1 MSALTESP
9 TRQTALIALIRDLI
23 ESGELAPGARVTE
36 QALAARFG
44 VSRTPLREALRALA
58 SEGFIALS
66 PNRGAR
72 VAELSPA
79 DVDEIF
85 PVMAQLE
92 SLAGELAAPRLTD
105 LELAEL
111 RALHYQMVLHYK
123 RGERADYAALNEQIH
138 DKILAAA
145 GNATLTGLYRSLAGR
160 VRRSR
165 YAARMSDR
173 DWAKAIAEHEAILAA
188 LEARDGP
195 RLATVL
201 KDHVATKA
209 ETVKARLT
217 SGEAASR
224 LDTGA

>member
-1 MSALTESP
+1 MSVTTEGPPRLGALVE
-9 TRQTALIALIRDLI
+9 RLRWLI
-23 ESGELAPGARVTE
+23 ESGELAPGDRITE
-36 QALAARFG
+36 QALAGRFG

-58 SEGFIALS
+58 SEGMVELT

-72 VAELSPA
+72 VARLTPA

-92 SLAGELAAPRLTD
+92 ALAGELAASRITE

-111 RALHYQMVLHYK
+111 RALHYQMVLHYR
-123 RGERADYAALNEQIH
+123 RGERPDYARLNEAIH

-145 GNATLTGLYRSLAGR
+145 HNATLTGLYRSLAAR
-160 VRRSR
+160 VRRAR
-165 YAARMSDR
+165 YVARMSDGE
-173 DWAKAIAEHEAILAA
+173 WAKAVAEHESILAA

-195 RLATVL
+195 RLSAVL

-209 ETVKARLT
+209 ATVKARL
-217 SGEAASR
+217 EE
-224 LDTGA
+224 L